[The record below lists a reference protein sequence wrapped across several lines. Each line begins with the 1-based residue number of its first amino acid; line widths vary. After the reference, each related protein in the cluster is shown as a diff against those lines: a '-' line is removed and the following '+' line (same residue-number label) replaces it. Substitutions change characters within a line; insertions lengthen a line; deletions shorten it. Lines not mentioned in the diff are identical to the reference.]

1 MKRFALILLI
11 LLLLSP
17 GAVYGQQRASRDWHF
32 RGRFQAVRNMQQIM
46 FLYIAKRDGVRA
58 AEALLNAA
66 RKSFGVQ
73 WFFERAERERPGI
86 YRDTLR
92 KWAEQFQEGGL
103 KYFDSLESTL
113 KDVRK

>member
-1 MKRFALILLI
+1 MGRFAFIILI
-11 LLLLSP
+11 LLLLFP
-17 GAVYGQQRASRDWHF
+17 GAVDGQQQASRDWHF
-32 RGRFQAVRNMQQIM
+32 RGRFQAVRNMQQFM
-46 FLYIAKRDGVRA
+46 FLYIAKRDGVHA

-73 WFFERAERERPGI
+73 WFFDRAEQEPPGL

-103 KYFDSLESTL
+103 RYFDSLESTL